1 MLIPTKHENLE
12 KNIIVLGADVLR
24 YIKSNG
30 NSSIECIFQ
39 YLKPR
44 KDITID
50 LLFDV
55 VTYLWIVGFVKL
67 EDGLLSINKK

>member
-12 KNIIVLGADVLR
+12 KNILVLGADILR

-30 NSSIECIFQ
+30 SSPIEFIFQ
-39 YLKPR
+39 YLKER

-50 LLFDV
+50 HFFDV
-55 VTYLWIVGFVKL
+55 VTYLWIIGFINL
-67 EDGLLSINKK
+67 EDDILSIIKE